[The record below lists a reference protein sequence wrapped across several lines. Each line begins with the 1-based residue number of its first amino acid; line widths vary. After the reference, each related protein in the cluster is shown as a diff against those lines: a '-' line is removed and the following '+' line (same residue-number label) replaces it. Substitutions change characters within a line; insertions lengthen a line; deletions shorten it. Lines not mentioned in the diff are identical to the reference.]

1 MQLRNISIW
10 SPTLSGG
17 GAEKISKY
25 LIDILISSG
34 FTVSAYTHEQQPIV
48 WLRQL
53 VYYKMPSLHLTG
65 CLFHAIRFISQSNSR
80 VHFLNLNYIN
90 FAILLR
96 VLSPRARIIV
106 RCANTL
112 SAELAMLSPLRSFL
126 TYLFYWINF
135 FVADFIVV
143 QCKYMRKDLIQLYPL
158 ISSKI
163 IVIYNPSMP
172 SRGILSS
179 FRLPL
184 DALPKS
190 PYILTAASW
199 KPQKDFNTLLKAYS
213 LYTKSHKN
221 PLPLLVAGV
230 DSNNQCFHELVQEY
244 DCLSDLIIPLGY
256 VNNLD
261 LYINR
266 ASFCVLSSHYE
277 GFSNF
282 LVECISHLKL
292 IAVSDCPGGNMEL
305 AKMYTGIS
313 FFQPKNWLELSSL
326 LCVLSSSYNVISPL
340 PALKSNEIEESFVR
354 KAYLDLFSSQFLFFE

>member
-1 MQLRNISIW
+1 MRNISIW
-10 SPTLSGG
+10 SPALTGG

-25 LIDILISSG
+25 LINILISSG
-34 FTVSAYTHEQQPIV
+34 FTVSVYTYEQHPIV
-48 WLRQL
+48 FVRKL
-53 VYYKMPSLHLTG
+53 VYFQMPSLHLTA
-65 CLFHAIRFISQSNSR
+65 CLFYAIRYIFQSNSR

-90 FAILLR
+90 LAILLR

-112 SAELAMLSPLRSFL
+112 SVELAMLSPFRRFL
-126 TYLFYWINF
+126 TYLAYWINF

-143 QCKYMRKDLIQLYPL
+143 QCKYMRNDLIQLYPL

-163 IVIYNPSMP
+163 IVIYNPSVP
-172 SRGILSS
+172 SRGILTT
-179 FRLPL
+179 FKLPL
-184 DALPKS
+184 DALPES

-213 LYTKSHKN
+213 YYTKTYKN
-221 PLPLLVAGV
+221 PLPLFIAGV
-230 DSNNQCFHELVQEY
+230 DKDNQFFHELMQKY
-244 DCLSDLIIPLGY
+244 NCLSNLVIPLGY
-256 VNNLD
+256 IDNLD

-266 ASFCVLSSHYE
+266 AAFCVLSSHYE

-292 IAVSDCPGGNMEL
+292 IAVSDCPGGNREL

-313 FFQPKNWLELSSL
+313 FFQLKNWLDLSSL
-326 LCVLSSSYNVISPL
+326 LCDLSSSHNASSPL

-354 KAYLDLFSSQFLFFE
+354 KAYLDLFSSQFSFFK